1 MFVVARNGFLAGT
14 LTGSHHTRHPISLR
28 NYEHQT
34 TNYKQNM
41 PTLYLIPTLLA
52 DDTAALVLPPFIR
65 DVIEKTDTYFVENV
79 RSARRFIG
87 GLKTSRIIDETTFFD
102 LDKDTPP
109 ADTRRQIQEVME
121 RKKNAGVL
129 SEAGCPGVADPG
141 AVVVGMA
148 HALGWR
154 VEPLVGPSSI
164 LLALMASGMSGQSFV
179 FHGYLPIARPDRTWA
194 IQHLEKEAQQRLQ
207 TQIFMETPYRNDAL
221 FADVLASCQANTRL
235 CIACNVTAPD
245 AFIRTLTI
253 REWKLAIPDLRK
265 KPTVFLLL

>member
-1 MFVVARNGFLAGT
+1 
-14 LTGSHHTRHPISLR
+14 
-28 NYEHQT
+28 
-34 TNYKQNM
+34 M

-52 DDTAALVLPPFIR
+52 DDTAEQVLPSYLR
-65 DVIEKTDTYFVENV
+65 EVLEKTDAYFVENV
-79 RSARRFIG
+79 RTSRRFIS
-87 GLKTSRIIDETTFFD
+87 GLKTSRVIDETTFFD

-109 ADTRRQIQEVME
+109 ADTRRQIQELTE
-121 RKKNAGVL
+121 RKRNAGVM

-179 FHGYLPIARPDRTWA
+179 FHGYLPIERQDRARALRF
-194 IQHLEKEAQQRLQ
+194 LEQESQQRQQ
-207 TQIFMETPYRNDAL
+207 TQIFMETPYRNDAV
-221 FADVLASCQANTRL
+221 FADIVANCQSNTLL
-235 CIACNVTAPD
+235 CVACNLTAPD
-245 AFIRTLTI
+245 AFVRTMTV
-253 REWKLAIPDLRK
+253 REWKTQVPDLRK

>member
-1 MFVVARNGFLAGT
+1 
-14 LTGSHHTRHPISLR
+14 
-28 NYEHQT
+28 
-34 TNYKQNM
+34 M

-52 DDTAALVLPPFIR
+52 DDTADQVLPPHIR
-65 DVIEKTDTYFVENV
+65 GIIEQTDTYFAENI
-79 RSARRFIG
+79 RSARRFIT
-87 GLKTSRIIDETTFFD
+87 GLKTGRIIDDTTFFE
-102 LDKDTPP
+102 LSKDTPP
-109 ADTRRQIQEVME
+109 TDTRRQIQELME
-121 RKKNAGVL
+121 HKRNAGVL

-179 FHGYLPIARPDRTWA
+179 FHGYLPIEKQDRARA
-194 IQHLEKEAQQRLQ
+194 IRFLEKEAQQRSQ

-221 FADVLASCQANTRL
+221 LADVLANCGGNTRL
-235 CIACNVTAPD
+235 CVACNLTAPD
-245 AFIRTLTI
+245 AFVRTLTI
-253 REWKLAIPDLRK
+253 REWKTQIPDLRK

>member
-1 MFVVARNGFLAGT
+1 
-14 LTGSHHTRHPISLR
+14 
-28 NYEHQT
+28 
-34 TNYKQNM
+34 M

-52 DDTAALVLPPFIR
+52 DDTAELVLPVHIQSI
-65 DVIEKTDTYFVENV
+65 IEKTDAYFVENM
-79 RSARRFIG
+79 RSARRFIT
-87 GLKTSRIIDETTFFD
+87 GLKTSRVIDETTFFE

-109 ADTRRQIQEVME
+109 ADTRRQIQELME
-121 RKKNAGVL
+121 RKRNAGVL

-148 HALGWR
+148 HTLGWR

-164 LLALMASGMSGQSFV
+164 LLALMASGLNGQSFV
-179 FHGYLPIARPDRTWA
+179 FHGYLPIEKVDRVRA
-194 IQHLEKEAQQRLQ
+194 LRFLEKEAQQRLQ

-221 FADVLASCQANTRL
+221 FADILANCQSTMRL
-235 CIACNVTAPD
+235 CVACNLTAPD

-253 REWKLAIPDLRK
+253 REWKTQVPDLRK

>member
-1 MFVVARNGFLAGT
+1 
-14 LTGSHHTRHPISLR
+14 
-28 NYEHQT
+28 
-34 TNYKQNM
+34 M

-52 DDTAALVLPPFIR
+52 DGTDAQVLPGSIR
-65 DVIEKTDTYFVENV
+65 DVVEKTDTYFVENI
-79 RSARRFIG
+79 RSARRFIS
-87 GLKTSRIIDETTFFD
+87 GLKTSRVIDETQFFE

-109 ADTRRQIQEVME
+109 ADTRRQMQELTE
-121 RKKNAGVL
+121 RKRHAGVL

-141 AVVVGMA
+141 AVVVSMA

-179 FHGYLPIARPDRTWA
+179 FHGYLPIDRQDRGRA
-194 IQHLEKEAQQRLQ
+194 VRHLEKEAQQRQQ

-221 FADVLASCQANTRL
+221 FADIIANCQATTRL
-235 CIACNVTAPD
+235 CVACNLTAPD
-245 AFIRTLTI
+245 AFVRTMSI
-253 REWKLAIPDLRK
+253 REWKTQVPDLRK